1 MLTAQEIEDW
11 MRDDPRY
18 PDFVKAREAMHGLG
32 ATLEAP
38 TSECVNHLISEAARA
53 LAQDAVRHFIKS
65 TNWNC
70 VPSWRAW
77 HWARHAFDPEHI
89 ADYAR
94 VYRD

>member
-11 MRDDPRY
+11 MRDDPRH
-18 PDFVKAREAMHGLG
+18 PDFIAARDAMLGIG

-38 TSECVNHLISEAARA
+38 ASGCVLHLIAGAA
-53 LAQDAVRHFIKS
+53 LALAEDAVRHFVKS

-70 VPSWRAW
+70 EPSWRAG
-77 HWARHAFDPEHI
+77 HWARHAFDPKHI
-89 ADYAR
+89 ADLAR